1 MYCTAGNYKK
11 RNAEISGGISFFN
24 DFTQIVKYAALKML
38 SKCHF
43 WKLIKKNPAAAGFKD

>member
-11 RNAEISGGISFFN
+11 RNTEISGGISFFN

-43 WKLIKKNPAAAGFKD
+43 WKLIKKEPRRGGV